1 MRASRFGGFPFA
13 SLLRAM
19 PNAARAAMFARRAPA
34 APLFARSSWWR
45 PLAAGG
51 TPAQRVQAL
60 RSDMQLRQQAYRSQR
75 HTPAGD
81 AWRAQA
87 QGLAQHSWQRYLQ
100 VAPNTHKLQMGGP
113 NSPAAA
119 QTRAAVQGILRDIQI
134 ARVSLNDRQVRSKAA
149 EMRALTDL
157 LRRPD
162 VVGVR
167 VIPSSSAGRTP
178 DFVVRLA
185 NGKEQR
191 VELRTLAQGTP
202 LGSRRGGGPPVRV
215 PARAGD
221 IAQAIA
227 AKVRRGQLT
236 STHGDMRSVPAG
248 GEILIRMEGSG
259 QAAVDAARDAVN
271 LLDSQLRRSP
281 QVQQIAVHAG
291 QQRIVFTRLD
301 NGDYAMRTEAL
312 GRQAASPPSRPA
324 PPARR
329 GRARRS
335 LE

>member
-1 MRASRFGGFPFA
+1 MRASGFAGFPFA
-13 SLLRAM
+13 SLLRAV

-45 PLAAGG
+45 PPTGG
-51 TPAQRVQAL
+51 ATPAQRVQAL

-100 VAPNTHKLQMGGP
+100 VAPNTHKLQMGG
-113 NSPAAA
+113 SPAAA

-215 PARAGD
+215 PARPGD

-271 LLDSQLRRSP
+271 LLDNQLRRSP

-291 QQRIVFTRLD
+291 QQRIVFTRLN

-312 GRQAASPPSRPA
+312 GRQAASPPARPA
-324 PPARR
+324 KAARR
-329 GRARRS
+329 TRARRAP
-335 LE
+335 

>member
-1 MRASRFGGFPFA
+1 MRDTRFGGFPFA
-13 SLLRAM
+13 LLRGA
-19 PNAARAAMFARRAPA
+19 FSARRAPA

-45 PLAAGG
+45 PSQSGAM
-51 TPAQRVQAL
+51 PAQRAQAL
-60 RSDMQLRQQAYRSQR
+60 RNDMQLRQQAYRSQR
-75 HTPAGD
+75 YTPAGD

-87 QGLAQHSWQRYLQ
+87 QRLAQHSWQRYLQ
-100 VAPNTHKLQMGGP
+100 VAPSTHKLDAYGRDV
-113 NSPAAA
+113 ATR
-119 QTRAAVQGILRDIQI
+119 TRAAVQGILRDIQI

-162 VVGVR
+162 VTGVR

-215 PARAGD
+215 PARAED
-221 IAQAIA
+221 VAQAIL

-236 STHGDMRSVPAG
+236 SQHGEMHNVPRE

-259 QAAVDAARDAVN
+259 PAAERAAVNAVN
-271 LLDSQLRRSP
+271 QLDRVLKQSP

-291 QQRIVFTRLD
+291 QQRMVFTRQD
-301 NGDYAMRTEAL
+301 DGDYEMHTEPL
-312 GRQAASPPSRPA
+312 GREATSPPPRPA
-324 PPARR
+324 PAARR
-329 GRARRS
+329 TRARRPR
-335 LE
+335 